1 MIFSNQPKL
10 LIILLSIVCIT
21 VLMAVGK
28 LDQSAGTGM
37 LGSIVGYSIGNS
49 VRPKDG
55 SQVPAIISR
64 KKDSK

>member
-1 MIFSNQPKL
+1 MNITNQPKL
-10 LIILLSIVCIT
+10 LIILLSILCIT
-21 VLMAVGK
+21 ILMAVGK

-55 SQVPAIISR
+55 SQVPGIVS
-64 KKDSK
+64 KKK

>member
-1 MIFSNQPKL
+1 MILSNPPKA
-10 LIILLSIVCIT
+10 LIVLVAIICIT

-28 LDQSAGTGM
+28 IDQSAGTGM

-55 SQVPAIISR
+55 SQVPPIISR
-64 KKDSK
+64 KK

>member
-1 MIFSNQPKL
+1 MILSNQPKL

-55 SQVPAIISR
+55 SQVPPIIS
-64 KKDSK
+64 KKK

>member
-1 MIFSNQPKL
+1 MILSNQPKL

-21 VLMAVGK
+21 VLMSLGK

-49 VRPKDG
+49 VRPKNG
-55 SQVPAIISR
+55 EQVPPIITR
-64 KKDSK
+64 KKHD

>member
-1 MIFSNQPKL
+1 MILSNQPKL

-21 VLMAVGK
+21 VLMSLGK

-49 VRPKDG
+49 VRPKSG
-55 SQVPAIISR
+55 EQVPPIISR
-64 KKDSK
+64 KKQ

>member
-1 MIFSNQPKL
+1 MTLSNQPKL

-21 VLMAVGK
+21 VLMAVGR

-49 VRPKDG
+49 VRPKNGD
-55 SQVPAIISR
+55 QVPPIISR
-64 KKDSK
+64 KKHD